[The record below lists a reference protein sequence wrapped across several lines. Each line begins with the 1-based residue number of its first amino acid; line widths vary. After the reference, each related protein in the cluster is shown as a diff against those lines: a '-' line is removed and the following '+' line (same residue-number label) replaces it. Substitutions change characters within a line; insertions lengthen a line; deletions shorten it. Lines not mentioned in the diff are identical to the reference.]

1 MGRLAVVKLLLDT
14 HVFLW
19 SLLDPYRLTRQVATE
34 LQQPANELWVSP
46 ITTWEVLVLA
56 EKGRILLDPDPV
68 TWIRKVY
75 TAVPFQEAPLNHEI
89 AIQSRLISLPHQD
102 PGDRF
107 LVATARVHALTLVTA
122 DDRLLHAQACSV
134 LPNREI

>member
-1 MGRLAVVKLLLDT
+1 MKLLLDT
-14 HVFLW
+14 HIFLW
-19 SLLDPYRLTRQVATE
+19 SLLEPQRLTPRVASE
-34 LQQPANELWVSP
+34 LQHPANELWVSP

-56 EKGRILLDPDPV
+56 EKGRLRLVPDPV

-75 TAVPFQEAPLNHEI
+75 AAVPFQEASLNHEI
-89 AIQSRLISLPHQD
+89 AIQSRLIDLPHQD

-107 LVATARVHALTLVTA
+107 LVATAIVHGMTLVTG
-122 DDRLLHAQACSV
+122 DDRLLHAPACPV

>member
-1 MGRLAVVKLLLDT
+1 MKLLLDT
-14 HVFLW
+14 HIFLW
-19 SLLDPYRLTRQVATE
+19 SLLEPQRLTPRVASE
-34 LQQPANELWVSP
+34 LQHPANELWVSS

-56 EKGRILLDPDPV
+56 EKGRIRLDPDPV

-75 TAVPFQEAPLNHEI
+75 AAVPFQEASLTHEI
-89 AIQSRLISLPHQD
+89 AIHSRMIRLPHQD

-107 LVATARVHALTLVTA
+107 LVATAKVHGMTLVTA
-122 DDRLLHAQACSV
+122 DDRLLRTPACPV